1 MVMQREIMDG
11 ARPSAKRGAVH
22 AGLGVRLGV
31 ALALCCSLASCTATG
46 ANEVP
51 AHVREIEALNR
62 HLEQQFRASNLLGVA
77 DVYADDGVLLD
88 ARGERT
94 AGREE
99 IDAYWSAIENPVDW
113 RIEIKKI
120 RGSEVIAYEVGTS
133 YLTTRHEGA
142 LVTAISDFL
151 LLWRRAPEGS
161 WHIELDAAW
170 PRETR

>member
-1 MVMQREIMDG
+1 MDG
-11 ARPSAKRGAVH
+11 ARSPAKRGAVRVV
-22 AGLGVRLGV
+22 LGAAF
-31 ALALCCSLASCTATG
+31 ALSCVLASCVATG

-62 HLEQQFRASNLLGVA
+62 HLEEQFRASNLLGVA

-94 AGREE
+94 AGRED

-133 YLTTRHEGA
+133 YLTTRREGA
-142 LVTAISDFL
+142 LVTAVSDFL
-151 LLWRRAPEGS
+151 LLWRRAADGA
-161 WHIELDAAW
+161 WRIELDAAW